1 MAQQPDSPVPSV
13 PAAPSGARNGGEGAA
28 PVAPATPTQTEV
40 FFASIFPGPDRPLP
54 ESCNA
59 FAKAVIDYERS
70 VVCPVWVLI
79 QNESTPTE
87 AMATLTEALA
97 SSLITARDQFESDK
111 KMHLILHTLG
121 GDPHAGYKI
130 AVFLQKTTSGFEVVI
145 PKQAKSAGTLMAL
158 GATKITM
165 GYMAELGPLDM
176 QVKDLE
182 TDLWDSA
189 LNETKSLQT
198 LSREALLLY
207 VEKMEVL
214 NSLYRRKA
222 FETKSKIATEFVNE
236 MIRPLVEKLQVVH
249 YTRMARIMDIMKK
262 YGRQL
267 MKRAGYS
274 PKSVEA
280 VIESLGEEYPDH
292 GYIIDVREARDLGL
306 RAESPKTE
314 VASFIEQMEKVCGC
328 QTIVGKL
335 TSSTPAA

>member
-1 MAQQPDSPVPSV
+1 MAQQPNSPVPDV
-13 PAAPSGARNGGEGAA
+13 PPTPTDGRNNGGAA
-28 PVAPATPTQTEV
+28 PHTELAAPPQTEV

-54 ESCNA
+54 DSCNA
-59 FAKAVIDYERS
+59 FAKAVLDYERAVES
-70 VVCPVWVLI
+70 PVWVMI
-79 QNESTPTE
+79 QNESTPSDD
-87 AMATLTEALA
+87 MSNLSDVLA
-97 SSLITARDQFESDK
+97 ADLITARDQFESDK
-111 KMHLILHTLG
+111 KIHLILHTLG
-121 GDPHAGYKI
+121 GNPHAGYKI
-130 AVFLQKTTSGFEVVI
+130 AVFLQKKTSGFEVVI

-158 GATKITM
+158 GAMKITM

-214 NSLYRRKA
+214 NSLYRRKE
-222 FETKSKIATEFVNE
+222 FETKNKIATEFVNE

-249 YTRMARIMDIMKK
+249 YTKMARIMEIMKK

-274 PKSVEA
+274 PKKVEA

-292 GYIIDVREARDLGL
+292 GYIIDLREAQDLGL
-306 RAESPKTE
+306 RAESPKAE

-328 QTIVGKL
+328 STIIGKL
-335 TSSTPAA
+335 TSSLPA